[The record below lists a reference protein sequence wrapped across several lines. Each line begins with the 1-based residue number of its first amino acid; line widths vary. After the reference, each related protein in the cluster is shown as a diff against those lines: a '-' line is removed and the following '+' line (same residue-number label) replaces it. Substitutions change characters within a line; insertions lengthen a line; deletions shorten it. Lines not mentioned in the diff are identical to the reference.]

1 MINVEN
7 LTAGYGK
14 SEILKKLSLTLE
26 KGKLTSII
34 GPNGSGKTTLLKAL
48 IATVPNLS
56 GDISIDGENLFNLK
70 RAEKYRSHRN
80 ARMR

>member
-14 SEILKKLSLTLE
+14 NEILKKLSLTLE

-48 IATVPNLS
+48 IATVPNLMMLR
-56 GDISIDGENLFNLK
+56 LFMPEQK
-70 RAEKYRSHRN
+70 T
-80 ARMR
+80 